1 MNLSRALRTTVVSIV
16 AALALAHAGTAQ
28 ASGGS
33 CRFDGGTTYQQF
45 DP

>member
-16 AALALAHAGTAQ
+16 AALALGHVGTAQ
-28 ASGGS
+28 AAGGS
-33 CRFDGGTTYQQF
+33 CRFDGGTTYQHF